1 MVYTVGDKVYKN
13 ISHSTGMEGS
23 TRMEVV
29 TVLKVF
35 ASLPHLHK

>member
-13 ISHSTGMEGS
+13 ISYSTGMEGS
-23 TRMEVV
+23 TRMAVV

-35 ASLPHLHK
+35 ASLPHLLE